1 MFNIFRKRNKKFEDY
16 LSSMSFVYNFTGQ
29 YNILRI
35 ISKDNNALWI
45 ESNTKIKIDIGT
57 YDDFQSNRQLSYT
70 GTVSDIFNEESKKI
84 ITLDCSEEY
93 NSKLVNICIGSNLIK
108 VYDNDTYNPKIKIKL
123 KDARIL
129 INDTYHVSLDTDIIF
144 IEKVLS
150 RIYKDLYIGDLVELK
165 PICEKDDIIT
175 ARIKSI
181 KDLPYYYICNSIG
194 VLLDASQCNKS
205 ILLAANF
212 NIGTN
217 QVDIYYNN
225 GTEAHKYV
233 VSSWY
238 SQHKTFHN
246 IDMNIRVSDYENIK
260 INKKKREEQNEKI

>member
-1 MFNIFRKRNKKFEDY
+1 MFNIFRKRDKKFEEY
-16 LSSMSFVYNFTGQ
+16 LSSMALIYDFTGQ

-45 ESNTKIKIDIGT
+45 EPNTKIKIDIGT
-57 YDDFQSNRQLSYT
+57 YDDFQFNRQLSYT

-84 ITLDCSEEY
+84 IILDCSEEY
-93 NSKLVNICIGSNLIK
+93 NSKLVNICIGSNSIK
-108 VYDNDTYNPKIKIKL
+108 VYDNDTYNPKIKMKL

-129 INDTYHVSLDTDIIF
+129 INDTYHISLDVDRIF
-144 IEKVLS
+144 IEKVIS

-181 KDLPYYYICNSIG
+181 KDSPYYTCNSIG

-205 ILLAANF
+205 ILLVANF
-212 NIGTN
+212 NIGTK

-225 GTEAHKYV
+225 GTEVRKYV
-233 VSSWY
+233 VSLWY
-238 SQHKTFHN
+238 SQHRIFHN
-246 IDMNIRVSDYENIK
+246 IDMNIRVSDYEK
-260 INKKKREEQNEKI
+260 H